1 MPPINL
7 YAMILSTIYWI
18 SVVISILLVAAYYFI
33 YDWNGKEDAF
43 YNMFWMTFFAF
54 IPLLNIVLFL
64 VVINPF
70 IVVKYNP
77 YVIKDNKLTRFLF
90 KGGSDE

>member
-1 MPPINL
+1 
-7 YAMILSTIYWI
+7 MILSTIYWV

-33 YDWNGKEDAF
+33 YDWNDREDAF

-70 IVVKYNP
+70 IVIQNFP
-77 YVIKDNKLTRFLF
+77 DAIKDNKLTRFLF